1 VSYVRGACGSVSV
14 MSDIVLKC
22 EYESGV
28 CDGVGVCC
36 LTGSAVLRHYVY
48 LLDGQ
53 CYVTLSM

>member
-1 VSYVRGACGSVSV
+1 MCYVRGACGSV
-14 MSDIVLKC
+14 SDIVLKC

-36 LTGSAVLRHYVY
+36 LTGSAVLRHYVP
-48 LLDGQ
+48 LLHGQ